1 MCASNLGVCCGPSLL
16 WSPNPSVNQSRAI
29 PTLTE
34 MLIRHCEVLFGEGVT
49 QLFGEER
56 SDSGAEESTDSL
68 HCEHFTLSY
77 FFSLFFITLLSSY
90 FKSKSKMELVYVR
103 IVIVRYVNE
112 RVDNPLRNFFRCSRW
127 AFSGQPGPDGTT
139 TQGPY
144 VSFSRLRPDLV
155 RLSTL
160 HPGVPCRLR
169 GFRRECLVIQLRQ
182 VSHQGG

>member
-68 HCEHFTLSY
+68 HCEHFTLSLY
-77 FFSLFFITLLSSY
+77 FFSSPLLLILSFHLLKLQLQDGTY
-90 FKSKSKMELVYVR
+90 DVCF
-103 IVIVRYVNE
+103 VRYRSIRE
-112 RVDNPLRNFFRCSRW
+112 R
-127 AFSGQPGPDGTT
+127 A
-139 TQGPY
+139 
-144 VSFSRLRPDLV
+144 
-155 RLSTL
+155 
-160 HPGVPCRLR
+160 CR
-169 GFRRECLVIQLRQ
+169 
-182 VSHQGG
+182 

>member
-68 HCEHFTLSY
+68 HCEHITLSY
-77 FFSLFFITLLSSY
+77 FFPFFFITPFLLL
-90 FKSKSKMELVYVR
+90 FLLLKVQDGTCN
-103 IVIVRYVNE
+103 IFFVIVQYVNE
-112 RVDNPLRNFFRCSRW
+112 CIDNPLRNFFRCSRW
-127 AFSGQPGPDGTT
+127 AFSGQPGPDGTP

-144 VSFSRLRPDLV
+144 VSFSRLRSDLV

-160 HPGVPCRLR
+160 HPRVSCRLR
-169 GFRRECLVIQLRQ
+169 GFRRECLVIQLR
-182 VSHQGG
+182 

>member
-68 HCEHFTLSY
+68 HCEHFTLSLY
-77 FFSLFFITLLSSY
+77 FFSSPLLLILSFY
-90 FKSKSKMELVYVR
+90 LLKLQLQDGTYDVCF
-103 IVIVRYVNE
+103 VRYRSTRE
-112 RVDNPLRNFFRCSRW
+112 RAYR
-127 AFSGQPGPDGTT
+127 
-139 TQGPY
+139 
-144 VSFSRLRPDLV
+144 
-155 RLSTL
+155 
-160 HPGVPCRLR
+160 
-169 GFRRECLVIQLRQ
+169 
-182 VSHQGG
+182 